1 MVGFNVESNSHSDP
15 ASAVSEVCGFAFT
28 SLLLR
33 DPEGVR
39 LIDNHWRD
47 VTAVIQRSAEL
58 QQTHPRYEKGEVQ
71 AGQSATTSLGHSLTA
86 LD

>member
-1 MVGFNVESNSHSDP
+1 MIGFNVESNSHSDP

-33 DPEGVR
+33 DPAGVR
-39 LIDNHWRD
+39 LIENHWRD
-47 VTAVIQRSAEL
+47 VISVIQTSAEL
-58 QQTHPRYEKGEVQ
+58 QQTLPRYGTGEVQ
-71 AGQSATTSLGHSLTA
+71 AGQSAITSLSQSLTA